1 MKRIITAL
9 IAACA
14 IALAGSPAAAQQ
26 TTGNIQGRIV
36 DAQKAAIPGVTVT
49 AKNAATGYTRSEVTD
64 TEGLYRLTSLPLG
77 TYEVRAELSG
87 FTPYVNKSVEVN
99 VGQTTDVNVDLRVA
113 GVSESV
119 QVTAESPLIQRTN
132 SSVGGVVDTTKI
144 ESLPLNGRQFANLA
158 MTIPGVGLGFH
169 SDPTKNTQYSPQIAG
184 GNGRNVNYQID
195 GGDNNDDTVGG
206 LLQLFPLEAIQEFNF
221 VTQRY
226 KAEYGRS
233 NGGVMSIVTKSGTN
247 DPHGS
252 WFTAMRDKSLNAET
266 QTETIN
272 DLKAKAAGSPETGKQ
287 DYRRYQFGG
296 SFGGPIVQNKAHYF
310 AAVERTQQDTKQV
323 VSTDQAG
330 VHLFPNLDGV
340 FPLPYR
346 ENLLTGKVSSQMS
359 VSQFLSVRYGRNT
372 NSQVYGA
379 GTKNPQENWGD
390 STNEFNSINVNHNY
404 VLGGS
409 KLNEFI
415 FQYADFG
422 NHVAAR
428 TGAPQETFPNGVV
441 IGYNTNT
448 PQTTQ
453 QKKYQFRDDFSW
465 HQSGFGGLGHDF
477 KTGVNY
483 INEPHLFVT
492 FASGSTDY
500 AYTHLTNDKNGPI
513 TSVTRNKEGASANL
527 PMKQFGTY
535 FQDDWRVNDRLTV
548 NMGLR
553 YDLITGFDIDQT
565 GVNNYQVLTQ
575 AAAAGRFNGVPGF
588 EEFGRKR
595 GEDTNNIQPRL
606 GAVYDL
612 KGNGKDIIRAGW
624 GIYYDFGYTNANIL
638 FPGLS
643 AQGGSGVVF
652 SVNDTRGIC
661 TGARN
666 PDQSCPS
673 QFVYHVGDPVSLIAS
688 QNEVNPN
695 GPFFSSNVMAPGMRQ
710 PWTAQSSLGWSHELT
725 KSTAVDV
732 DFIDVRGHD
741 VGVRWPLNVKI
752 NNGARRYA
760 DLPLN
765 PANPTMNMSI
775 GASKYQ
781 GVNFGV
787 RRRMDKGLQL
797 NAWYTLSKAEGYGGL
812 GVDELTTNLV
822 QNAFDPLTA
831 VDFGPSAR
839 TDARHKITLSA
850 IWQAPYG
857 ITISPIY
864 RYRSALPLHIWYGY
878 DNNLDGVSNDLYT
891 TAYAYDG
898 LTVDAAGNATA
909 KVKDLGACTTINCGR
924 GASLS
929 QFNLRGSKGFA
940 LGNRMHLEVYGEVF
954 NLFNSI
960 NPAFNTGA
968 GSTSRF
974 FVGSLTNHTQNTA
987 FLVPAAFAGD
997 AGQPEQRVGQLGFR
1011 FTF

>member
-1 MKRIITAL
+1 MKRIMVAL
-9 IAACA
+9 IAVCA
-14 IALAGSPAAAQQ
+14 MALAGSPAAAQQ
-26 TTGNIQGRIV
+26 TTGNIQGRVI
-36 DAQKAAIPGVTVT
+36 DAQKAAVPGVTVT
-49 AKNAATGYTRSEVTD
+49 AKNVATGYSRSEVTD
-64 TEGLYRLTSLPLG
+64 SEGLFRLSSLPLG
-77 TYEVRAELSG
+77 TYELKGELSG

-99 VGQTTDVNVDLRVA
+99 LGQTTDVNIDLRVA

-119 QVTAESPLIQRTN
+119 SVTAESPLIQTTN

-169 SDPTKNTQYSPQIAG
+169 SDPTKSTQYSPQIAG

-233 NGGVMSIVTKSGTN
+233 NGGVMNIVTKSGTN
-247 DPHGS
+247 NPHGS
-252 WFTAMRDKSLNAET
+252 WFTALRDKSMNATTKTEELNHLE
-266 QTETIN
+266 
-272 DLKAKAAGSPETGKQ
+272 KQ
-287 DYRRYQFGG
+287 DYRRYQYGG
-296 SFGGPIVQNKAHYF
+296 SFGGPIVRDKAHYF
-310 AAVERTQQDTKQV
+310 AAFERTQQDTKQSV
-323 VSTDQAG
+323 NTQG
-330 VHLFPNLDGV
+330 LFPAQDGV
-340 FPLPYR
+340 FTTPYR
-346 ENLLTGKVSSQMS
+346 ENLFTGKVSTQ
-359 VSQFLSVRYGRNT
+359 VTPSQFLSVRYGRNT

-390 STNEFNSINVNHNY
+390 SINEFNSINVNHNY

-415 FQYADFG
+415 FQYADFA
-422 NHVAAR
+422 NNVAAR

-448 PQTTQ
+448 PQTTE

-465 HQSGFGGLGHDF
+465 HMSGMGGLGHDF

-492 FASGSTDY
+492 FASGSSDY

-513 TSVTRNKEGASANL
+513 STVTRNKPGASANL

-535 FQDDWRVNDRLTV
+535 FQDDWRINDRLTV

-565 GVNNYQVLTQ
+565 GVNNYNVLTQ

-595 GEDTNNIQPRL
+595 GEDTNNIQPRI

-612 KGNGKDIIRAGW
+612 KGDGTDIIRAGW

-643 AQGGSGVVF
+643 AQGGSGVIFTV
-652 SVNDTRGIC
+652 SNSAGIK
-661 TGARN
+661 N
-666 PDQSCPS
+666 PDGS
-673 QFVYHVGDPVSLIAS
+673 FFTVGQPITNISG

-695 GPFFSSNVMAPGMRQ
+695 GPFFSTNVMAPGQRQ
-710 PWTAQSSLGWSHELT
+710 PWTAQTSAGWSHQLS
-725 KSTAVDV
+725 KSTALDV
-732 DFIDVRGHD
+732 DFVDVRGHD
-741 VGVRWPLNVKI
+741 LGVRWTLNTRI

-765 PANPTMNMSI
+765 PANPTMNMSL
-775 GASKYQ
+775 GASTYQ
-781 GVNFGV
+781 GINFGV

-812 GVDELTTNLV
+812 GVDELTSNLV
-822 QNAFDPLTA
+822 QNSLDPLSD

-839 TDARHKITLSA
+839 TDARHKITVSA

-864 RYRSALPLHIWYGY
+864 RFRSALPAHIWYGY
-878 DNNLDGVSNDLYT
+878 DANLDGLSNDLYT

-898 LTVDAAGNATA
+898 INADGTA
-909 KVKDLGACTTINCGR
+909 KVKEIGACTTINCGR
-924 GASLS
+924 GSSLS
-929 QFNLRGSKGFA
+929 QFNLRGSKGFG
-940 LGNRMHLEVYGEVF
+940 LSRGMHLEVYAEVF

-960 NPAFNTGA
+960 NPAFAVGA
-968 GSTSRF
+968 GSATRF
-974 FVGSLTNHTQNTA
+974 FVGTAASHVENTGA
-987 FLVPAAFAGD
+987 FLKPSAFAGD

-1011 FTF
+1011 FSF